1 MSKIRNKVDVSLPDW
16 TTQLRA
22 IGMSDKSIKDMTFRP
37 GDHDFFIA
45 MNDTFQQAITAEM
58 KILIEDALKA
68 ANTGVCKE
76 VTNIVTEHT
85 TQVGE
90 TYVNMMRA
98 IEGLDRTV
106 KKIDA
111 NMNKLNERQLKTE
124 ERITKEEFEI
134 KVIKDRLDRKKERID
149 RIEKLMTENQLA
161 ILEKIG
167 DLEHDT
173 RELAMALDTDTTK
186 ANKAY
191 RLKKYI
197 VLILIAIIATTLI
210 TFFSLFQHGRNTKKM
225 MEKVKIEN
233 PKVFIP
239 KP

>member
-1 MSKIRNKVDVSLPDW
+1 MNKLRNKVDVALPDW
-16 TTQLRA
+16 AAQLRA
-22 IGMSDKSIKDMTFRP
+22 IGMSDKSIKDMTFHP

-45 MNDTFQQAITAEM
+45 MNDTFQQALTAEM
-58 KILIEDALKA
+58 KLMIEDALKA

-76 VTNIVTEHT
+76 VTEIVTEHT

-98 IEGLDRTV
+98 IEGLDRTI
-106 KKIDA
+106 KKIDV
-111 NMNKLNERQLKTE
+111 NVNKLNERQTKTE
-124 ERITKEEFEI
+124 ERITKEEVEI
-134 KVIKDRLDRKKERID
+134 KIIKERLDRKKERID

-167 DLEHDT
+167 ELEHDT
-173 RELAMALDTDTTK
+173 RELALALDTDTTL
-186 ANKAY
+186 ANRKY

-197 VLILIAIIATTLI
+197 IIILIAIGLSTAI
-210 TFFSLFQHGRNTKKM
+210 TFFALVQHGKNTKKLM
-225 MEKVKIEN
+225 DKVKIEN

-239 KP
+239 K